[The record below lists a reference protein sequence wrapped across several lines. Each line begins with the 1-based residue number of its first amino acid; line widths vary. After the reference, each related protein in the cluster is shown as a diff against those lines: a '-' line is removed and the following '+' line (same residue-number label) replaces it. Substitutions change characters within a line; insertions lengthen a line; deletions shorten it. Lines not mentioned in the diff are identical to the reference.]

1 MKFVSTRGQKQPVD
15 FKKAILDCLPSDGG
29 LYVPFVEADLRRWI
43 LYCDSNTSF
52 ANIAG
57 TLTSACINDE
67 FSPIICETIASKA
80 FTFVPELK
88 KIDERLYSLKLYN
101 TPTGSHKDFGIS
113 YLVNCIETI
122 HSLEGGFSTFL
133 DASIGELGVSL
144 ARSLVG
150 KKYVKAVLVYP
161 KGFVR
166 GIEEKDCI
174 WNGGN
179 ILPIEVD
186 GTEADCHAIVRKI
199 FDDRNLVE
207 KYRLTVANTAN
218 IGRLMPQ
225 MFFYP
230 YAFTRLKKEVHS
242 DIYYAMPCGNYSNLV
257 AGLYTWKLS
266 LPVSGFICPATASLG
281 VDPMDICTIP
291 DDIVPFEKRYAAD
304 PASPSNLERLE
315 YIFNRNSLMLK
326 NFIFP
331 ANVSEVEAEDACREL
346 YMKYSIFADKSTS
359 SAYAAIKKRNEML
372 CEDESQAVLIERDD
386 PALSLEYVRHATGIC
401 PEVKENVANALK
413 KTELKHAF
421 IKNPQEVIEL
431 MQKFL

>member
-1 MKFVSTRGQKQPVD
+1 MKFVSTRTLKQPVD
-15 FKKAILDCLPSDGG
+15 FKKAVLDCLPSDGG

-43 LYCDSNTSF
+43 LYCDTNTSF
-52 ANIAG
+52 SNIAG

-80 FTFVPELK
+80 FTFEPELK
-88 KIDERLYSLKLYN
+88 KIDDRLYSLKLYN

-122 HSLEGGFSTFL
+122 HSLEGGYSTFL
-133 DASIGELGVSL
+133 DATVGELGVSL
-144 ARSLVG
+144 ARSLRD
-150 KKYVKAVLVYP
+150 KKHIKAVLLYP
-161 KGFVR
+161 RGCVR
-166 GIEEKDCI
+166 GLEESDYI

-179 ILPIEVD
+179 ILPLEVE
-186 GTEADCHAIVRKI
+186 GSEADCHAMVRKI
-199 FDDRNLVE
+199 FDDRSLVE

-266 LPVSGFICPATASLG
+266 LPVSGFICPSTANLG
-281 VDPMDICTIP
+281 IDPMNTCTVP
-291 DDIVPFEKRYAAD
+291 DDIVPFEKRRPAD

-315 YIFNRNSLMLK
+315 DIFNRNSLMLK
-326 NFIFP
+326 NFVFP
-331 ANVSEVEAEDACREL
+331 ACISDKEAEEACREL
-346 YMKYSIFADKSTS
+346 YIKYSIFADKGTS
-359 SAYAAIKKRNEML
+359 SAYASIKKRQQML
-372 CEDESQAVLIERDD
+372 SEDESTAILIERDD
-386 PALSLEYVRHATGIC
+386 PSLSLEYVRHATGIC
-401 PEVKENVANALK
+401 PEIKPNVKSALK
-413 KTELKHAF
+413 ATELKRPL
-421 IKNPQEVIEL
+421 IKKSEEVIEF